1 MNFNELM
8 SKMRELDQPTVQ
20 TQAPVEECGDMMG
33 GMPPSPNI
41 SSKPDTPPPSMSVNL
56 NAQGLDDIAELMK
69 LMTKVNPDMIN
80 QPAPMGMPPI
90 SAEPSIMSI
99 KPPMPGIGDLG
110 NLDAGPLKMLPD
122 LDKEGPHSEPD
133 ADNMGGPSDNDSDN
147 IPPMCDLDRDDKG
160 IDAIQ
165 KAMGDQDG
173 DGDHDM
179 DDHDMEKDGDK
190 KDDKEE
196 KEAFG
201 NSPTGAPGQEYQG
214 IDAAVPD
221 GDDLNKPK
229 SMSKH
234 SYRQG
239 DNPMAMPESKE
250 QLRASI
256 KEELRRRLSEAKS
269 EKFDPLKHVKN
280 PTAGEKKAAKDV
292 KRGSYADRAAMLK
305 SAEADGRL
313 KD

>member
-8 SKMRELDQPTVQ
+8 QRMRELDQPVGES
-20 TQAPVEECGDMMG
+20 AVEECGGMMS
-33 GMPPSPNI
+33 GMPPPSIP
-41 SSKPDTPPPSMSVNL
+41 SKPDTPPPSMSVNL

-80 QPAPMGMPPI
+80 QPSPMGMPPI
-90 SAEPSIMSI
+90 SAEPSIISI

-122 LDKEGPHSEPD
+122 LDKDKPHSEPD

-147 IPPMCDLDRDDKG
+147 MPPMGDLDRDDKG
-160 IDAIQ
+160 IDSIQ
-165 KAMGDQDG
+165 KSMGDRDG

-179 DDHDMEKDGDK
+179 DDHDMEKDDEDEEK
-190 KDDKEE
+190 K

-201 NSPTGAPGQEYQG
+201 NAPEGASGQEYHG
-214 IDAAVPD
+214 MDAAVPD
-221 GDDLNKPK
+221 GNDLNRPKKSFSGKP
-229 SMSKH
+229 
-234 SYRQG
+234 YRG
-239 DNPMAMPESKE
+239 DNPMAAGAYESKE

-256 KEELRRRLSEAKS
+256 KEELRARLAEAKG
-269 EKFDPLKHVKN
+269 EKFDALKHVKN
-280 PTAGEKKAAKDV
+280 PTKGEKDAAKDV
-292 KRGSYADRAAMLK
+292 KRGSYPDRAAMLK

>member
-8 SKMRELDQPTVQ
+8 QRMRELDQPT
-20 TQAPVEECGDMMG
+20 TMPVEECGDMMG
-33 GMPPSPNI
+33 GMPPPSIP
-41 SSKPDTPPPSMSVNL
+41 SKPDTPPPSISVNL

-80 QPAPMGMPPI
+80 QPAPMSMPPI

-99 KPPMPGIGDLG
+99 TPPMSGIGDLG

-122 LDKEGPHSEPD
+122 LDKDEPHDEPD

-147 IPPMCDLDRDDKG
+147 MPPMGDLDRDDKG
-160 IDAIQ
+160 IDSIQ
-165 KAMGDQDG
+165 KSMGDNDG

-179 DDHDMEKDGDK
+179 RDHEIEKKD
-190 KDDKEE
+190 DDKEE

-214 IDAAVPD
+214 IDAAIPD

-229 SMSKH
+229 KSFSGKP
-234 SYRQG
+234 YRG
-239 DNPMAMPESKE
+239 DNPMAAGAYESKE

-256 KEELRRRLSEAKS
+256 KEELRRRLSEAKG

-280 PTAGEKKAAKDV
+280 PTQGEKNAAPDV
-292 KRGSYADRAAMLK
+292 NREKYGDRAAILR
-305 SAEADGRL
+305 SAEKDGRL
-313 KD
+313 KTK

>member
-20 TQAPVEECGDMMG
+20 PQAPVEECGDMMG
-33 GMPPSPNI
+33 GMPPPSIP
-41 SSKPDTPPPSMSVNL
+41 SKPDTPPPSMSVNL

-80 QPAPMGMPPI
+80 QPAPMSMPPI

-122 LDKEGPHSEPD
+122 LDKDEPSDGPKG
-133 ADNMGGPSDNDSDN
+133 MGGP
-147 IPPMCDLDRDDKG
+147 DLDDDG
-160 IDAIQ
+160 DGSNAIDTIQ
-165 KAMGDQDG
+165 KSMGDQDG

-179 DDHDMEKDGDK
+179 DDHDMEKDDEEDSK
-190 KDDKEE
+190 KDKE
-196 KEAFG
+196 EAFG
-201 NSPTGAPGQEYQG
+201 NAPIGASDQEYHG
-214 IDAAVPD
+214 MDAAVPD

-229 SMSKH
+229 KSFSGKP
-234 SYRQG
+234 YRG
-239 DNPMAMPESKE
+239 DNPMAAGAYESKE
-250 QLRASI
+250 ELRASI
-256 KEELRRRLSEAKS
+256 KEELRRRLSEAKG

-280 PTAGEKKAAKDV
+280 PTKGEKDAAKDV